1 MTTLAPTFSVTRNEE
16 LREVYYTISGLFT
29 VEKIEELFAELITLA
44 RPFIDDRKGFRALG
58 DMREF
63 SVQTREVVDKM
74 QMSQDTSAKVGVDK
88 MAIVYSSVLV
98 KQQFR
103 RVSSALEL
111 GMFESKAE
119 ALAWLRTD

>member
-1 MTTLAPTFSVTRNEE
+1 MTTLAPTFSVTRNQE
-16 LREVYYTISGLFT
+16 LREVYYTVSGLFT
-29 VEKIEELFAELITLA
+29 VEKIEELFAELIKVA
-44 RPFIDDRKGFRALG
+44 KPFMDDRKGFRALG

-63 SVQTREVVDKM
+63 SVQTREVVE
-74 QMSQDTSAKVGVDK
+74 QLQLSQDTSAKVGVDK

-103 RVSSALEL
+103 RVSDALQL

-119 ALAWLRTD
+119 ALVWLRTD

>member
-1 MTTLAPTFSVTRNEE
+1 MTTLAPTFSVTRNQE
-16 LREVYYTISGLFT
+16 LREVYYTVSGLFT
-29 VEKIEELFAELITLA
+29 VEKIEELFAELIKVA
-44 RPFIDDRKGFRALG
+44 KPFMDDRKGFRALG

-63 SVQTREVVDKM
+63 SVQTREVVE
-74 QMSQDTSAKVGVDK
+74 QLQLSQDTSAKVGVDK

-103 RVSSALEL
+103 RVSDALQL